1 MAIASLPDV
10 VVSGALGPHANRAQQ
25 PHDLAKATELDAR
38 DPAPTTSAGHAAAAA
53 ATTSES
59 AACGNGAADEPR
71 P

>member
-10 VVSGALGPHANRAQQ
+10 VVSGALGPHADRAQQ
-25 PHDLAKATELDAR
+25 PYDLAKAAELRPR
-38 DPAPTTSAGHAAAAA
+38 DPATTTSASGHPA
-53 ATTSES
+53 ATAATSES